1 MSQKIINIWSE
12 NMNIK
17 RIKIDGFKN
26 LKNIDLTLNNITS
39 LLSINSYG
47 KTNTLT
53 ALKFGFDFIV
63 SNNENKSVQM
73 KYAPGVPVNKHN
85 LASTFSFE
93 IESELNNEEIIY
105 GYSFAWAKSK
115 TKPKILKE
123 YLKIKEPSESQKYT
137 FYIKRENTECF
148 YKPSKTASCNKP
160 IMIEENGLI
169 LNKIQAY
176 DELFY
181 IKIINSLNQLRIFI
195 DHDFDAVRPFSIKPI
210 FNGEPFNYDLSSKN
224 NIPTILY
231 DIRRKRIERYNL
243 IINTF
248 KDIFPS
254 IEEIDVV
261 EIPIVSERNNNQ
273 ENIEP
278 SKVAGKFYALIAK
291 DKNLSTAIE
300 FSNMSDGAR
309 RILKILTNLELAS
322 HRGCSIVAIEEPEN
336 SLNPKVL
343 QQYLIALNSFA
354 KDIKI
359 IITSH
364 SPYLINYINPT
375 NIYVGLPNDNGIAT
389 FSKIKDRSVNKLM
402 NDANDLDLHVGDYIF
417 DLMSGDSDDLETL
430 IKYTEQ

>member
-1 MSQKIINIWSE
+1 MSQKLLNIWSE

-26 LKNIDLTLNNITS
+26 LKDIDLTLNNITS

-53 ALKFGFDFIV
+53 AIKFGFDFIV
-63 SNNENKSVQM
+63 SNNENKLTQM
-73 KYAPGVPVNKHN
+73 KYTPGIPVNKNN
-85 LASTFSFE
+85 LTNIFSFE
-93 IESELNNEEIIY
+93 IEAELDDEDIIY
-105 GYSFAWAKSK
+105 GYSFSWAKNK
-115 TKPKILKE
+115 VKPKILKE

-137 FYIKRENTECF
+137 FFIKRKNNESF
-148 YKPSKTASCNKP
+148 YKPSKTGACNKP
-160 IMIEENGLI
+160 IIIEENGLI

-176 DELFY
+176 DDLFY
-181 IKIINSLNQLRIFI
+181 MRIINSLNQLKIFI
-195 DHDFDAVRPFSIKPI
+195 DHDFDAVRPFNIRPI
-210 FNGEPFNYDLSSKN
+210 FNGEPFNYDLSGKN

-231 DIRRKRIERYNL
+231 DIRRKRVERYNL

-273 ENIEP
+273 DNIEP
-278 SKVAGKFYALIAK
+278 SKIAGKFYALIAK

-322 HRGCSIVAIEEPEN
+322 HKGCSIVAIEEPEN

-354 KDIKI
+354 KNIKI

-364 SPYLINYINPT
+364 SPYLINYINPS

-389 FSKIKDRSVNKLM
+389 FSKIKDKSVNKLM

-417 DLMSGDSDDLETL
+417 DLMSGDSDDLQTL
-430 IKYTEQ
+430 AKYTE

>member
-1 MSQKIINIWSE
+1 M
-12 NMNIK
+12 
-17 RIKIDGFKN
+17 
-26 LKNIDLTLNNITS
+26 
-39 LLSINSYG
+39 
-47 KTNTLT
+47 
-53 ALKFGFDFIV
+53 
-63 SNNENKSVQM
+63 
-73 KYAPGVPVNKHN
+73 
-85 LASTFSFE
+85 
-93 IESELNNEEIIY
+93 
-105 GYSFAWAKSK
+105 
-115 TKPKILKE
+115 
-123 YLKIKEPSESQKYT
+123 
-137 FYIKRENTECF
+137 
-148 YKPSKTASCNKP
+148 
-160 IMIEENGLI
+160 
-169 LNKIQAY
+169 NKIQAY
-176 DELFY
+176 DDLFY
-181 IKIINSLNQLRIFI
+181 MKIINSLNQLKIFI
-195 DHDFDAVRPFSIKPI
+195 DHDFDAVRPFNIRPI

-231 DIRRKRIERYNL
+231 DIRRKRAERYNL

-273 ENIEP
+273 NNIEP
-278 SKVAGKFYALIAK
+278 SKIAGKFYALIAK

-354 KDIKI
+354 KNIKI

-364 SPYLINYINPT
+364 SPYLINYINPS

-389 FSKIKDRSVNKLM
+389 FSKIKDKSVNKLM

-417 DLMSGDSDDLETL
+417 DLMSGDSDDLQTL
-430 IKYTEQ
+430 AKYTE